1 MARDNASYV
10 ITPDS
15 FSLSPAVMGLP
26 LARPSRR
33 LAAMLVDLLL
43 VAILVNLGGILL
55 AIAAAFVA
63 FRLAARLAPKGAG
76 RLAGVARVGIRSFGA
91 IVLFIVALNLWD
103 GAGDWVRGWGDNVTV
118 TVGSAD
124 GAQAGVSALR
134 MAPELV
140 RLQNASTEEEARRVA
155 PRVVAGLRQAGLS
168 DEDAGEALRDMVEDA
183 EQPWMGA
190 VVNDA
195 LKSGAPAGVAALTL
209 RTDSLASSYAAAL
222 AAGDTGRADQVAPL
236 LAARLAKDTLGRM
249 DERIDDLGSELA
261 QARRE
266 LDEHRNEGLVSR
278 LTGFL
283 DEMGIGFGWTGLYFT
298 AFLALWKGQ
307 TPGKRLLG
315 LRVVRLNG
323 EPMTLWTGFERFGGY
338 AAGLVTGLLGFAQ
351 VYWDRNRQMIHD
363 KIVETVVVRE
373 QRSAR

>member
-1 MARDNASYV
+1 
-10 ITPDS
+10 
-15 FSLSPAVMGLP
+15 MGLP

-43 VAILVNLGGILL
+43 VAVLVNLGGILL
-55 AIAAAFVA
+55 AIAAALVA

-118 TVGSAD
+118 TTGPAA

-134 MAPELV
+134 VAPELV
-140 RLQNASTEEEARRVA
+140 RLQNASSEEEARRVA
-155 PRVVAGLRQAGLS
+155 PQVVSGLRQAGLS

-195 LKSGAPAGVAALTL
+195 LRSGAPAGVAALTL

-222 AAGDTGRADQVAPL
+222 AAGDTGRAGQVAPL
-236 LAARLAKDTLGRM
+236 LAARLAKDTLSRM
-249 DERIDDLGSELA
+249 DERIGELGNELA

-266 LDEHRNEGLVSR
+266 LKEHQNEGLVSR

-373 QRSAR
+373 K